1 MNGSL
6 PSIFI
11 RIIWIDQSQCVSKF
25 EQKIEQKLSKKL
37 TVIVEKYEKVAVIL
51 GVGCYTSGCY
61 TERGVYNAFWQFFL
75 NLCSFFKLYFGY
87 TLFYVVNIIL
97 FGLACEI
104 IFDS

>member
-61 TERGVYNAFWQFFL
+61 TERGV
-75 NLCSFFKLYFGY
+75 
-87 TLFYVVNIIL
+87 
-97 FGLACEI
+97 
-104 IFDS
+104 